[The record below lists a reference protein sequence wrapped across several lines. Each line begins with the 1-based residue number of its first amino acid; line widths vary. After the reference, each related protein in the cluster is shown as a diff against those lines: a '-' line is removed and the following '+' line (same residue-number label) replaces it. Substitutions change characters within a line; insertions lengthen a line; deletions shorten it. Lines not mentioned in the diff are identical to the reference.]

1 VESFAKKHVKTG
13 KVDSE
18 VLAQLLRMDYLPE
31 SYVPEGEIRT
41 IVRHDC

>member
-31 SYVPEGEIRT
+31 SLCPRGGDKNDREA
-41 IVRHDC
+41 